1 MVLTNMLNGRPW
13 LTMVF
18 EHHGKPL
25 LTGIKLRAT
34 SDKIQ
39 CFFLR
44 NRPKDFIFLFRVE
57 TLRMKTPE

>member
-25 LTGIKLRAT
+25 LTG
-34 SDKIQ
+34 
-39 CFFLR
+39 
-44 NRPKDFIFLFRVE
+44 FINHGQ
-57 TLRMKTPE
+57 PC